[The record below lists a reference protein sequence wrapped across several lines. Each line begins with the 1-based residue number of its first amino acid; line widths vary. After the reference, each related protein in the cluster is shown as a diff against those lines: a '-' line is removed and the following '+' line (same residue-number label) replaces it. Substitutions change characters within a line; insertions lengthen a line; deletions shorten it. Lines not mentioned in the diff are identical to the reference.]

1 MTTATPTMYRHSAV
15 LRARPVRGIERL
27 WDATA
32 LILVMAGVSLFAM
45 ARNALTSIANGSYAL
60 PEGSSW
66 VAQTDFHVV
75 QSRAGLAL
83 AAAGMAIGLVAG
95 LMHWRSGRAAR

>member
-1 MTTATPTMYRHSAV
+1 MTSATPTMYQHSAV

-45 ARNALTSIANGSYAL
+45 ARSALTSIASGTYSL
-60 PEGSSW
+60 PQGTTW
-66 VAQTDFHVV
+66 VEQADFHVL
-75 QSRAGLAL
+75 QSQAGLAL
-83 AAAGMAIGLVAG
+83 AGAGLVTGLVAAV
-95 LMHWRSGRAAR
+95 LHWRRGR